1 MNSHGE
7 SGDIT
12 THSRRKYSRGSCVFH
27 PDAVTA
33 KTISRLSQGVARLSA
48 NDNEEGDSKSI
59 DVKLQHEEISRHPWT
74 RSNEHN
80 FFTTGLPSDT
90 SPSFGLHTQR
100 SSVARVKLSLP
111 TLNTG
116 SKRSFSY
123 VLGSFRPLNMNSC
136 TNAMR
141 PSRNVSFKTRFPY
154 PSYCDAM
161 SSDSSM
167 LSITPPRS
175 EPTASS
181 SPVVT
186 SSPDESHAYCFH
198 SVRRR
203 RWRKRRKDS
212 WHRKRESRSVGG
224 TDYRW
229 NSWRNP
235 ALLLDGR
242 GSVHRINRRCNVLD
256 PEEDSSEEGPLK
268 KARVTE
274 KVFES
279 VHRRRCR
286 CDDLLRRTASLS
298 PRRSYPRSCFT
309 QHENMVVDNKKHRD
323 DECSDETPERRVGVA
338 RIGSIRR
345 GRLTYGPKS
354 FTLGPKPIT
363 QTTALPKQN
372 YDMFEPPISV
382 KCDHN
387 FYGHTDRE
395 LCIINTELRRCR
407 KNLEEVTEGILKE
420 YANSQMIFNPMVL
433 ETAMKLSSFVVEIKR
448 KYLG

>member
-309 QHENMVVDNKKHRD
+309 QHENMVVDNKKHRKPTKFRKSLLTARNITKYSPKYTDNSNESRSSKLSSYKFLNARSDEDEEGD
-323 DECSDETPERRVGVA
+323 DECSDETPERRLDGTISWAV
-338 RIGSIRR
+338 
-345 GRLTYGPKS
+345 LTTKQLNPPL
-354 FTLGPKPIT
+354 FIQFVNNELLG
-363 QTTALPKQN
+363 
-372 YDMFEPPISV
+372 
-382 KCDHN
+382 CW
-387 FYGHTDRE
+387 
-395 LCIINTELRRCR
+395 
-407 KNLEEVTEGILKE
+407 
-420 YANSQMIFNPMVL
+420 
-433 ETAMKLSSFVVEIKR
+433 
-448 KYLG
+448 